1 MSTTLDVLVVDD
13 EPIVGRRLKRALE
26 RIGCAVEIFTDPVAA
41 RERIGAHRFDVVVTD
56 MLMDEVDGMAILK
69 AVSVRSPETR
79 VIVITGYAMMEMARE
94 AMESGAYDFITKPFG
109 PDVIRDSVR
118 RAGASLGIEL
128 PDPPAPAPDDHE

>member
-26 RIGCAVEIFTDPVAA
+26 RIGCGVEVFTDPVAA

-69 AVSVRSPETR
+69 AVAERSADTR

-94 AMESGAYDFITKPFG
+94 AMESGAFDFITKPFG
-109 PDVIRDSVR
+109 PDVIRDAVR
-118 RAGASLGIEL
+118 RAGASLGIDL
-128 PDPPAPAPDDHE
+128 PGAAAPAPDEDE